1 MIDKLRRS
9 ACRREDQQGGAALA
23 ETITFKR
30 PDGADAPGWYDGPAN
45 APGVVLIQEWWGL
58 NDQIKGIGQKLTGL
72 GYRVMIPDLY
82 RGRVAVEA
90 AEASHLMDGLD
101 FADAAK
107 QDVCGA
113 ARYLKGNGSARVA
126 VMGYC
131 MGGAVALLAAITV
144 PEVDAAVPFY
154 GAPPGMAEQSRNVG
168 IPVLGHFALKDGF
181 FAPSMVREFETN
193 MKQSP
198 AAASVT
204 FHFYDAGHA
213 FANEEG
219 AAYNADAAALA
230 WDRSVEFLAAN
241 LK

>member
-1 MIDKLRRS
+1 M
-9 ACRREDQQGGAALA
+9 A

-30 PDGADAPGWYDGPAN
+30 PDGADAPGWYDGSAN

-58 NDQIKGIGQKLTGL
+58 NDQIKGIG
-72 GYRVMIPDLY
+72 Y

-90 AEASHLMDGLD
+90 AEASHLMEGLD
-101 FADAAK
+101 FADAAN
-107 QDVCGA
+107 QDVRGA
-113 ARYLKGNGSARVA
+113 AQYLKQSGSSKVA

-154 GAPPGMAEQSRNVG
+154 GAPPGMAEQSRNVSV
-168 IPVLGHFALKDGF
+168 PVLGHFALQDGF
-181 FAPSMVREFETN
+181 FSPEMVREFETN

-219 AAYNADAAALA
+219 AAYNADAATLA